1 MKDISETFELS
12 DSDQTNVYLSAI
24 EKTTKFSKNA
34 LTYISGF
41 VQRKILKKETCLGC
55 HDFLSKSKIKST
67 CKFIDSVNRGG
78 LIHPSSNLNLIVKVT
93 NSCIEEIKEKHDIFS
108 QKSIV
113 QKIQRNVMSI
123 LDSRHPNLFS
133 SLDSHVDKECLE
145 KSVSHR
151 VLMMKKIILCF
162 TSLRLKH
169 MCKENND
176 KMDKRFK
183 RKSLKL
189 IHFEN
194 Q

>member
-1 MKDISETFELS
+1 
-12 DSDQTNVYLSAI
+12 
-24 EKTTKFSKNA
+24 
-34 LTYISGF
+34 
-41 VQRKILKKETCLGC
+41 
-55 HDFLSKSKIKST
+55 
-67 CKFIDSVNRGG
+67 
-78 LIHPSSNLNLIVKVT
+78 
-93 NSCIEEIKEKHDIFS
+93 
-108 QKSIV
+108 
-113 QKIQRNVMSI
+113 MSI

-162 TSLRLKH
+162 TGLRLKH